1 MGIQL
6 LGEKSMSLADSS
18 LTTSARQNPSSTQV
32 LWLILYV
39 ANAVAPR
46 IPSVRFGHIVVA
58 LLILHAWL
66 PAGRRS
72 FVQILPGIVFTIVA
86 SLI

>member
-58 LLILHAWL
+58 LLILA
-66 PAGRRS
+66 ADSNRS
-72 FVQILPGIVFTIVA
+72 LEVSCIATHDTACRA
-86 SLI
+86 SVLV